1 MNHFGCAMSLSKVVA
16 AQGFCILDGGLAT
29 ELEARGAD
37 LSGDLWSAK
46 LLLRAPELVL
56 ATHKAFYEAGADIAT
71 SCSYQASYE
80 AFERHAVRVFKSTGD
95 DMIT

>member
-1 MNHFGCAMSLSKVVA
+1 MSLREVVA
-16 AQGFCILDGGLAT
+16 AQGFCVLDGGLAT

-37 LSGDLWSAK
+37 LSGNLWSAK
-46 LLLRAPELVL
+46 LLVDSPELVQ

-80 AFERHAVRVFKSTGD
+80 AFERHGVRALQV
-95 DMIT
+95 

>member
-1 MNHFGCAMSLSKVVA
+1 MSLSKVVA

-37 LSGDLWSAK
+37 SLSGDLWSAK
-46 LLLRAPELVL
+46 LLLHAPELVL

-80 AFERHAVRVFKSTGD
+80 AFERHAVRVLKSTGA
-95 DMIT
+95 MIT